1 MDLQEMFARIQKGEV
16 AAHSELGTRDEA
28 KQSKNFTAR
37 LRRFEAKT
45 NIKAH
50 ALMMKDVVI
59 PFNPFTCE
67 ADDNYN
73 PRTPFRPILLVSQVL
88 GQLKS
93 FCASNPDIAAKWNKI
108 LGAEIAWDAP
118 VSREEYF
125 MFKAKDMIKPR
136 IMSYSTVS
144 LNFGGNAGFSEYR
157 QKYTVD
163 PSQLD
168 SDNNYLPGVNPIWNQ
183 AAVFFYSMIKP
194 EIDDVTAQ
202 LERQS
207 ASKEQIA
214 NQKRTI
220 RGKSPVGFVM
230 QTNLIPFIYIPM
242 NEAIQEFDEKRPTD
256 FEACI
261 RWYSYNPDKWSGAVT
276 EAETNNLY
284 DEEMDYYDFT
294 IRTPTSKE
302 TKTNGQ
308 VYTDADS
315 LELYQAMSITNTDGR
330 VSVWGGQTTVDGK
343 VVQNNDLLA
352 PLWKAAE
359 RYFIYSQEQSMIED
373 GDSFE
378 KLMAASNR
386 MRPITSVMDKFLPAC
401 NAVFMQQFADSKYFT
416 PDRKKANAAFFTAM
430 NPDNALALADTD
442 EDELDAAA
450 QQQAQAL
457 GDILAAARGDDDDGT
472 SDEDALPLALD

>member
-1 MDLQEMFARIQKGEV
+1 MDLQEMFARIQNGEV

-37 LRRFEAKT
+37 LRKFEAKT
-45 NIKAH
+45 NVKAH
-50 ALMMKDVVI
+50 AFMMKDVVI

-67 ADDNYN
+67 TDDTYN
-73 PRTPFRPILLVSQVL
+73 ARTPFRPILLVSQTL
-88 GQLKS
+88 GQLKQ
-93 FCASNPDIAAKWNKI
+93 FCAAHPDIGTRWCEI
-108 LGAEIAWDAP
+108 LGAEIDWNGP
-118 VSREEYF
+118 VTRDEYF
-125 MFKAKDMIKPR
+125 LFKAKDMIKPR

-168 SDNNYLPGVNPIWNQ
+168 HDNNYLPGVNPIWNQ

-214 NQKRTI
+214 NQRRTI
-220 RGKSPVGFVM
+220 RGKSPVSFVT
-230 QTNLIPFIYIPM
+230 QTNLIPFIFVPM
-242 NEAIQEFDEKRPTD
+242 NDGVGEFDEKRPTD
-256 FEACI
+256 FEPYI
-261 RWYSYNPDKWSGAVT
+261 RWYGYNSDKWSGAVT

-284 DEEMDYYDFT
+284 DENMDYYDFS

-302 TKTNGQ
+302 TKQNGM

-330 VSVWGGQTTVDGK
+330 VSAWGGQSTIDGK
-343 VVQNNDLLA
+343 VVQNNELFA
-352 PLWKAAE
+352 PLWAAAE
-359 RYFIYSQEQSMIED
+359 RYFIYSQEQSMVED
-373 GDSFE
+373 GDTFE

-386 MRPITSVMDKFLPAC
+386 MRPITSVLDKFLPAC
-401 NAVFMQQFADSKYFT
+401 NAVFIQQFASSKYFT
-416 PDRKKANAAFFTAM
+416 PERKKANAAFFTAM
-430 NPDNALALADTD
+430 NPDNALALADSD
-442 EDELDAAA
+442 EDELDEAA
-450 QQQAQAL
+450 QKQAQSL
-457 GDILAAARGDDDDGT
+457 GDILAVAREDENTGD
-472 SDEDALPLALD
+472 EEALPLQLD